1 VPVDKVSIEKFA
13 QTIKEKYPQYKDI
26 DDTLLT
32 NSIIEKHPE
41 YKDMVNFNAPA
52 PFKAN
57 VDFSNVLN
65 MAPQPN
71 TPNTDAANRVAG
83 EIQNSDK
90 AIGNIL
96 SKQKVQEFQQK
107 MDQYRRAD
115 GKMELPTPDFSFTKG
130 VRDAQAAQIKPTL
143 SQNPALARQVLEEQG
158 NINPDRKG
166 QIQADVYQLDRGETS
181 PKIQDN
187 VEKLKKGELEYNLH
201 NKTLQKPEGF
211 WGSLGTS
218 YSERVKARDDYDQ
231 IMSLNN
237 DQLTHKLETEY
248 RAYDPDE
255 PVNTPT
261 GIGHLGKMIGS
272 QPPQALLA
280 GAGVAMV
287 PGAEEAAPW
296 AAALVASPEIHAIS
310 YRNELKSHYKELRDQ
325 GVSPEQATAQAQH
338 AADFNANV
346 DMAQGALMTAAGMR
360 LGGTPAKLNLSE
372 GFINA
377 VSKGTKGLLQHTAEE
392 AVPQGA
398 LAAGLR
404 GVKNLHDGKP
414 LGEGMTEDGVQTA
427 AMVAALGLLI
437 KTPEA
442 VANSPKI
449 FSQIK
454 QGIAKNADAAHVELA
469 HMVNQGNITPTE
481 ANHASAII
489 QQQQALDG
497 QIPSHITDD
506 DTRIQIQDLI
516 KHKTKLEGDLDVL
529 NKAYHPAIKN
539 KIADIDEQIQ
549 KLSDLPVKEKAE
561 GATPKPKPTPGE
573 KKLVGMPEEISPT
586 IELSTKTENN
596 GNQTKEAD
604 AQAQVLEQAKGLIQK
619 GVDDGKISDVYKTSI
634 DHPDHFL
641 DFINDQVKGGN
652 EENLRKEFGNELVD
666 LAKQR
671 QPSESLLE
679 SRHAD
684 TNNDEKGITSG
695 PNQDP
700 LSKSGK
706 RDSNDLANEVKDK
719 GITKIISSDLER
731 AKETSKIVADKT
743 GAKVEHD
750 PNLRTWDIGEFDGS
764 TDKEFKRVQDYFVN
778 HPDATEF
785 EGKKIKETFNQ
796 YKDRVIKARTE
807 LEKEP
812 ASTLL
817 INHSNNMML
826 WDAYEKNGRQW
837 NEQAAK
843 DYINGEKPEP
853 ATLTTKNKDNGT
865 ISQSRAGTLG
875 THDNGPEGAGGEGE
889 GNGVGQRVKG
899 DEPPGKGPEENNE
912 GEGEKNGNTIG
923 ISHESQT
930 SRASKLGQAEPERG
944 EGVTREEAV
953 QHGRDLLKNGSDP
966 EKALSDFQKTKK
978 VSYDDISLVRA
989 HLEKLAKETNEAVT
1003 KHGLGSPEANDA
1015 FKAEED
1021 WRKQIKPMQTE
1032 WSKIGTAQQGETDID
1047 TGTVIGLQ
1055 RAYKEETG
1063 RDFTPKQAAKAAELA
1078 KQVKT
1083 LSEKVAE
1090 LEKQLTEAHDREVK
1104 TETPKTIKEK
1114 SQKIADAIRKG
1125 KASRPDAFSAAT
1137 PASLVWDGA
1146 LEVAAKVMEASGTIA
1161 QAVADG
1167 IEHIKN
1173 SEWYKGLS
1181 EAKQK
1186 DAQKGFTNYMDSLDE
1201 AKREKASKKAARDE
1215 YRKLETERNR
1225 QLSTLEKLNEKRDQ
1239 LLKEGKKPKSN
1250 SKPTTKDTPEIEAVK
1265 KQIADIEKQIAFG
1278 NAEVKRIDAEKA
1290 KQQIEIDH
1298 ITELGTRFAN
1308 KTDSKFDADD
1318 AKDIWQYSK
1327 KEYLDKGSS
1336 YTEMINNVSKDLGLS
1351 PEQVRNAITQPKGT
1365 KVISDEIYRQ
1375 NAKRNDAMNEAKR
1388 WVKSSQD
1395 PKLVKFFKGLPNF
1408 FFAAKVFGHGT
1419 VGMIT
1424 HAGTNI
1430 FRPSS
1435 WGSYW
1440 KNFGRQFKY
1449 AFGGLTKEGLA
1460 NYNKAMEDL
1469 KNDPSFTFWKRAGL
1483 AVDPKES
1490 YDDYQGAGKIFGK
1503 INEIGERGFNVLK
1516 VYRLDMAKSF
1526 YDGLS
1531 NVEKADPETAKE
1543 IAKIVN
1549 HSTGTSE
1556 VKIPG
1561 WTNTVFFAPKL
1572 EAARWQGLITDPAK
1586 AANTF
1591 VNWKKATPAEKV
1603 QAKIVAR
1610 KAGEIIATYMAGL
1623 ASNAAILSFTGSKQ
1637 KINFTD
1643 PTASDWLKFKA
1654 GGKTLDVSG
1663 GMEATMRFIATLA
1676 HSGET
1681 AYAGT
1686 KKDLKE
1692 KPQDKD
1698 YKTIGQQARY
1708 KLSPFMSTVL
1718 DIATGTDAMGKP
1730 LPFSKVPPKKGE
1742 KGYTVGSYIMEQQ
1755 LPIPFAEGI
1764 KATAESMK
1772 ERGMSKTQI
1781 KDVLS
1786 GIIVG
1791 SVSGGTGAK
1800 VGNDYSLTAQT
1811 PDQKKA
1817 EAKMND
1823 WKDQLNI
1830 TDKKFL
1836 PTDIQYDHSTP
1847 KPTDEQTAE
1856 LNDMIKAS
1864 RQKLFEEAQKDLDW
1878 NKMSDVE
1885 KKTAL
1890 ETVMKEGEDAAKEQ
1904 FKNKYP
1910 QFTPKRPEMTDAERE
1925 QQQEQSE
1932 KQRDIQ
1938 RKISNKARELKK

>member
-1 VPVDKVSIEKFA
+1 MPVDKVSIEKFA
-13 QTIKEKYPQYKDI
+13 QTIKDKYPQYKDI

-41 YKDMVNFNAPA
+41 YKDMVNLNAPA

-65 MAPQPN
+65 MAPQSN
-71 TPNTDAANRVAG
+71 TPNADAANRIAG

-96 SKQKVQEFQQK
+96 SKQKVNEFQQK

-130 VRDAQAAQIKPTL
+130 IRDAQAAEIKPTL
-143 SQNPALARQVLEEQG
+143 DKNPVLARQVLEEQG
-158 NINPDRKG
+158 NINPERKG
-166 QIQADVYQLDRGETS
+166 QIQADVYQLDRGETN

-187 VEKLKKGELEYNLH
+187 VEKLKKGDLEYNLH

-211 WGSLGTS
+211 FSSLGTA
-218 YSERVKARDDYDQ
+218 YNERVKGRNDYDFFQ
-231 IMSLNN
+231 SATPEAAIN
-237 DQLTHKLETEY
+237 KLETDY
-248 RAYDPDE
+248 KSYDPDE
-255 PVNTPT
+255 PVNTPN
-261 GIGHLGKMIGS
+261 GYGHLGKMIGS

-310 YRNELKSHYKELRDQ
+310 YVDNLRSKYNESRSQ
-325 GVSPEQATAQAQH
+325 GDEPATAYAKAQH
-338 AADFNANV
+338 TADFNANV

-360 LGGTPAKLNLSE
+360 LGGSPAKLNLSE

-454 QGIAKNADAAHVELA
+454 QGIAKNADAANVELA
-469 HMVNQGNITPTE
+469 HMVNQGNITPPE

-506 DTRIQIQDLI
+506 NTRIQIQDLI

-539 KIADIDEQIQ
+539 KITDIDEQIQ
-549 KLSDLPVKEKAE
+549 KLSDLPVKEKSE
-561 GATPKPKPTPGE
+561 GAAPTPKPTAGE

-586 IELSTKTENN
+586 IELSTKTDNN
-596 GNQTKEAD
+596 GNQTKETD

-641 DFINDQVKGGN
+641 DFINDQVKSGN
-652 EENLRKEFGNELVD
+652 EDNLRKEFGNELVD
-666 LAKQR
+666 LSKQR
-671 QPSESLLE
+671 QSSEPLLE

-700 LSKSGK
+700 LSKDGK
-706 RDSNDLANEVKDK
+706 KDSHDLANEVKDK
-719 GITKIISSDLER
+719 GVTKIISSDLER
-731 AKETSKIVADKT
+731 AKETSQIVADKT

-750 PNLRTWDIGEFDGS
+750 PNLRTWDIGQFDGS

-785 EGKKIKETFNQ
+785 EGKKVGETFNQ

-826 WDAYEKNGRQW
+826 WDAYTKNGREW

-853 ATLTTKNKDNGT
+853 ATLTNKNKDNAIPIG
-865 ISQSRAGTLG
+865 QSTPLG
-875 THDNGPEGAGGEGE
+875 AHDNGPESIGGKDEGSR
-889 GNGVGQRVKG
+889 VGSSVKG
-899 DEPPGKGPEENNE
+899 NEPPGKGPEENNQ
-912 GEGEKNGNTIG
+912 GESEKNGNTIG

-953 QHGRDLLKNGSDP
+953 QHGRDLLKNGGDP

-989 HLEKLAKETNEAVT
+989 HLEKLAKETNEAVA
-1003 KHGLGSPEANDA
+1003 KHGLGSPESDAA
-1015 FKAEED
+1015 FKAEGE
-1021 WRKQIKPMQTE
+1021 WRKEIKSMQTE

-1047 TGTVIGLQ
+1047 TGTVMGLQ

-1063 RDFTPKQAAKAAELA
+1063 RDFTPKQAEKAAELA

-1083 LSEKVAE
+1083 LSEKVTE
-1090 LEKQLTEAHDREVK
+1090 LEKQLTEVHDKEVE

-1114 SQKIADAIRKG
+1114 SQKIADTIRKG

-1137 PASLVWDGA
+1137 PASLVWDSA

-1181 EAKQK
+1181 EEKQK
-1186 DAQKGFTNYMDSLDE
+1186 NAKKGFSDYMDSLDE
-1201 AKREKASKKAARDE
+1201 TKREKASKKTARDE
-1215 YRKLETERNR
+1215 YRRLETERNR
-1225 QLSTLEKLNEKRDQ
+1225 QLATVSDLNDKLNN
-1239 LLKEGKKPKSN
+1239 LKNGVRN
-1250 SKPTTKDTPEIEAVK
+1250 TKQKGAYKEDTPEIEALKDKIYAEGEKLK
-1265 KQIADIEKQIAFG
+1265 KIE
-1278 NAEVKRIDAEKA
+1278 R
-1290 KQQIEIDH
+1290 QQKEIDH
-1298 ITELGTRFAN
+1298 VTELGTRFAN
-1308 KTDSKFDADD
+1308 KTDNKFDPED
-1318 AKDIWQYSK
+1318 AKDIWQYAK
-1327 KEYLDKGSS
+1327 KEYLNKGMS
-1336 YTEMINNVSKDLGLS
+1336 YPDMINNTSKDLGLS

-1526 YDGLS
+1526 YDKLS

-1556 VKIPG
+1556 VKIPK

-1591 VNWKKATPAEKV
+1591 VNWGKATPAEKV

-1610 KAGEIIATYMAGL
+1610 KAGEIIATYAAGL
-1623 ASNAAILSFTGSKQ
+1623 ASNAAILSLTGSKQ

-1676 HSGET
+1676 HSGGI
-1681 AYAGT
+1681 AYTGT

-1742 KGYTVGSYIMEQQ
+1742 KGYTVGSYITEQQ

-1772 ERGMSKTQI
+1772 ERGMSSVQI
-1781 KDVLS
+1781 KDILS

-1856 LNDMIKAS
+1856 LNDMVKTT
-1864 RQKLFEEAQKDLDW
+1864 RQKLFEAAQKDLDW
-1878 NKMSDVE
+1878 DKMSDVE

-1910 QFTPKRPEMTDAERE
+1910 QFTPKRPAMTDAERE
-1925 QQQEQSE
+1925 QQQQQSE

-1938 RKISNKARELKK
+1938 RKISDKARELKK